1 MHSSKKIQGGQ
12 VLKMDINEFV
22 SLEEAAKISGYQKW
36 HVGYLCREGK
46 LAGVLKVGNSWL
58 IPRASI
64 ENYKPGPQ
72 GFAAIWK
79 RKREAQEQ
87 QDLQEL
93 QEAESENFDEIDMTD
108 KNAVEAEKERLCK
121 ELMLMEE
128 KNLEILRKIDL
139 IRKKLLRLH
148 KASH

>member
-1 MHSSKKIQGGQ
+1 
-12 VLKMDINEFV
+12 MDISEFV
-22 SLEEAAKISGYQKW
+22 TIEEAVKISGYKKANI
-36 HVGYLCREGK
+36 GYLCRNGK
-46 LAGVLKVGNSWL
+46 LEGVIRVGNTWL
-58 IPRASI
+58 IPRKSI

-93 QEAESENFDEIDMTD
+93 QEAESEDFEGIDLTD
-108 KNAVEAEKERLCK
+108 KDAVEAEKERLCK

-139 IRKKLLRLH
+139 IRKKLLRLQ
-148 KASH
+148 KASY